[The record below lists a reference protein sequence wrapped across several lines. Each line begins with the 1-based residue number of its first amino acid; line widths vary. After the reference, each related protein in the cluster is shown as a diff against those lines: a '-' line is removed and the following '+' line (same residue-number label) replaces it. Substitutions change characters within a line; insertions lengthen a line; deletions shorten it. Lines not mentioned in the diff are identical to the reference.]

1 MRDVIMGRRIVIWFA
16 VGLAMTLAFATGF
29 ELHSRSVSS
38 EAAPP
43 PRPTSTALRTAVLAG
58 LEQGYY
64 KQIPKSAYAAHSVT
78 GVIRTLDDPYTEY
91 LTPAAYQDLLESERG
106 SFAGVGVELSRV
118 HGGLLVR
125 GLLPGLPASKA
136 GIHRGDVVTAV
147 GGRSLQHVPYVDA
160 VELMHG
166 APGTPV
172 RLQIDRPG
180 REHPLL
186 LTLVRQPVTVSAVT
200 SRVIQTHGRRVLLVR
215 IPTFID
221 DTASRVRQIVA
232 HATAHKPLDGV
243 ILDLR
248 GDTGGVL
255 TEGVGV
261 ARVLIDHGVIVATD
275 GQREPR
281 QVFSGNG
288 SALKAGK
295 VAVLIDYAT
304 ASAAEIVAG
313 ALKAHGA
320 VVAGS
325 PSYGKGTVQAVR
337 PLPGGGA
344 LKLTVASFTLAGGR
358 IVNGRGVTPTV
369 DAPDLY
375 STPTDE
381 TLAAA
386 LSALRG

>member
-1 MRDVIMGRRIVIWFA
+1 MGRRIVIWLA
-16 VGLAMTLAFATGF
+16 VALAMGAAFATGF
-29 ELHSRSVSS
+29 EVHSRSVQSV
-38 EAAPP
+38 APPP
-43 PRPTSTALRTAVLAG
+43 PRPSSTALRTAVLSG

-64 KQIPKSAYAAHSVT
+64 KEIPPAAYKAHSVSA
-78 GVIRTLDDPYTEY
+78 VIRTLNDPYTEY
-91 LTPAAYQDLLESERG
+91 LTPAAYRELIESERG
-106 SFAGVGVELSRV
+106 TFAGVGVELARV
-118 HGGLLVR
+118 HGGLVVR

-147 GGRSLQHVPYVDA
+147 SGHDLHGVPYVDA

-172 RLQIDRPG
+172 RLQITRPG
-180 REHPLL
+180 RDRPLL

-200 SRVIQTHGRRVLLVR
+200 SRLMRSHGGRVLVVR

-221 DTASRVRQIVA
+221 HTAATVRKMVTRA
-232 HATAHKPLDGV
+232 AAAKPLDAV
-243 ILDLR
+243 VLDLR

-281 QVFSGNG
+281 QVFEGNG
-288 SALKAGK
+288 TAVKVGK
-295 VAVLIDYAT
+295 VAVLTDYAT

-313 ALKAHGA
+313 SLKAHGA
-320 VVAGS
+320 IVAGS

-344 LKLTVASFTLAGGR
+344 LKLTVASFTLAGGKV
-358 IVNGRGVTPTV
+358 VNGRGVTPTV

-375 STPTDE
+375 ATRKDE

-386 LSALRG
+386 LAALRG

>member
-1 MRDVIMGRRIVIWFA
+1 MGRRIVIWLA
-16 VGLAMTLAFATGF
+16 VGLAMAGAFATGF
-29 ELHSRSVSS
+29 ELHSRSVER
-38 EAAPP
+38 EASPSPP
-43 PRPTSTALRTAVLAG
+43 PSTTTALRSAVLTG

-64 KQIPKSAYAAHSVT
+64 KRIPRAAFDAHTVD
-78 GVIRTLDDPYTEY
+78 GVLRTLKDPYTEY
-91 LTPAAYQDLLESERG
+91 LTPAAYQELLENERG
-106 SFAGVGVELSRV
+106 TFAGVGVELARV

-147 GGRSLQHVPYVDA
+147 GDQDLHGVPYVDA

-166 APGTPV
+166 APGTQV
-172 RLQIDRPG
+172 RLRIVRPG
-180 REHPLL
+180 RDDPLL
-186 LTLVRQPVTVSAVT
+186 LTLVRQPVTVSEVS
-200 SRVIQTHGRRVLLVR
+200 SRMITAHRKRVLLVR

-221 DTASRVRQIVA
+221 HTAARVRQIVTRA
-232 HATAHKPLDGV
+232 AAGKPLDGV
-243 ILDLR
+243 IVDLR

-261 ARVLIDHGVIVATD
+261 ARVLIDRGVIGATN
-275 GQREPR
+275 GEREPR
-281 QVFSGNG
+281 EVFSGNG
-288 SALKAGK
+288 TAVKVGK
-295 VAVLIDYAT
+295 VGVLIDFAT

-344 LKLTVASFTLAGGR
+344 LKLTVASFTLAGGK
-358 IVNGRGVTPTV
+358 IVNGRGVIPTV

-375 STPTDE
+375 STRRDE

-386 LSALRG
+386 LAAIRG